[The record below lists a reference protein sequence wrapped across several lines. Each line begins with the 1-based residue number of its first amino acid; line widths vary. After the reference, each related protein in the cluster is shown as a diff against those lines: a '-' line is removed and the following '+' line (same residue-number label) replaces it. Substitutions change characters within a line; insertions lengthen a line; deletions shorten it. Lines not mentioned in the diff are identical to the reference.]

1 MKLPETIKVCHAS
14 YTCKSFIQGDEI
26 QEIPIKNIEDFE
38 LFHEV
43 GYYGNQL
50 RVLFKAPVDW
60 RGNERKSAKVRYQD
74 NGSSFV
80 KKLKD
85 AMYEHGRRIK
95 GRYYDTI
102 RMKPDALK
110 EV

>member
-1 MKLPETIKVCHAS
+1 MKIPETINVCHAS

-43 GYYGNQL
+43 GCFGDQL
-50 RVLFKAPVDW
+50 RIWFKTPVEW
-60 RGNERKSAKVRYQD
+60 RGNERRSARVRYQD
-74 NGSSFV
+74 NSRSFV
-80 KKLKD
+80 KKLRHE
-85 AMYEHGRRIK
+85 MFEHGRRIK

-102 RMKPDALK
+102 RMKPDVLR
-110 EV
+110 EH